1 MKIILIITFLI
12 FLVFLGYKPSI
23 KTVNALEIR
32 QIKTHEIEP
41 IVSTEL
47 SVVEFKEEWRSC
59 RATWYGNGFDGRP
72 TASGEIFNQW
82 GFSAA
87 SLDYKLGT
95 NLLVCTAKDCVTLKV
110 NDKGHL
116 KDCLDLSR
124 GAFNKLG
131 NESQGVLNVKVKV
144 I

>member
-1 MKIILIITFLI
+1 MSKFFVLLLIIPALALI
-12 FLVFLGYKPSI
+12 PAPTTLTS
-23 KTVNALEIR
+23 NALNVRHFELGD
-32 QIKTHEIEP
+32 IEH
-41 IVSTEL
+41 IQSSDLKIAEY
-47 SVVEFKEEWRSC
+47 KEEFRNC

-87 SLDYKLGT
+87 SLDYALGT
-95 NLLVCTAKDCVTLKV
+95 NLLVCTSKDCVTLKV

-131 NESQGVLNVKVKV
+131 SESQGVLNVRVKV